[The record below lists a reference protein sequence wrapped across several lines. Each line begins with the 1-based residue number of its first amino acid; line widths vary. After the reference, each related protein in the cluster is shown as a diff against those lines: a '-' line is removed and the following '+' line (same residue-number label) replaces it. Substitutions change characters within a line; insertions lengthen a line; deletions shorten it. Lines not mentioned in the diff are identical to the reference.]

1 MFSVNATD
9 GSLTHKNTS
18 TEDAGDVRCLA
29 VAPGDDWVFA
39 GKTGFGLNA
48 YSASGSNLFLAEGS
62 PFDDN
67 DDIVVF
73 YLAVDLSGR
82 FLYVA
87 RGYYVDR
94 ARIDVFAIEDSGKLT
109 QIDEYNSG
117 GG

>member
-62 PFDDN
+62 PFDDKRLTCQVAFFMLRG
-67 DDIVVF
+67 DIT
-73 YLAVDLSGR
+73 R
-82 FLYVA
+82 IM
-87 RGYYVDR
+87 RG
-94 ARIDVFAIEDSGKLT
+94 LT
-109 QIDEYNSG
+109 HLRLKIPES
-117 GG
+117 